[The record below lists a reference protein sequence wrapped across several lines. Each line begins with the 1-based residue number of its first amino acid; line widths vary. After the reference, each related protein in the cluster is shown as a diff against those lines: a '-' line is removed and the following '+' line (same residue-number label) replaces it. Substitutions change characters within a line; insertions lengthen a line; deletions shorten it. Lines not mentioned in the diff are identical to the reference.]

1 MPELVFLIILILIIV
16 LLTVISIKMVNSEE
30 IGVVERLGSY
40 YQSLEPG
47 VYFLIPLMDKMKL
60 VKKNQ
65 VINVNLPFTY
75 QTNCYSKL
83 EIEVVSIN
91 VKTI

>member
-47 VYFLIPLMDKMKL
+47 VYFLITLMDKMKL